1 MSDRPSIGLFL
12 GRPGRSARLAAE
24 LRARGWS
31 VTHYNTS
38 AVDGDTVV
46 RVRSE
51 LPYALA
57 SVLGT
62 DHDVYYTAL
71 TNVPSMCL
79 YLNRRLR
86 GRPYVFNA
94 TGIHWEAFADRSR
107 SRHFARFF
115 ERRVHPFLLACAYE
129 GASRIVCN
137 SRFLESKI
145 AERYPELRERLVTIY
160 NGIDFERFDRAAA
173 RRSRR
178 ARSADVVIAC
188 VTTLNFGNKSS
199 GLAVVLDAFDRVH
212 AAEPRTRLVIAAKTA
227 EPRYRSFAR
236 ECVARARFADSISIE
251 FNVTTI
257 PELLASADLFAYAT
271 PETSDSLPRALLEA
285 QAAGLPAVVT
295 ATNGCPEAVADGET
309 GRLVPYDAE
318 AMAAGIRA
326 LVADPALRR
335 RMGENGSDRVRQL
348 FSWERMAEG
357 YGAVFGEIVGNRAVA
372 PIPATS
378 PRIAMGEGR

>member
-1 MSDRPSIGLFL
+1 M
-12 GRPGRSARLAAE
+12 
-24 LRARGWS
+24 
-31 VTHYNTS
+31 
-38 AVDGDTVV
+38 
-46 RVRSE
+46 
-51 LPYALA
+51 
-57 SVLGT
+57 
-62 DHDVYYTAL
+62 
-71 TNVPSMCL
+71 
-79 YLNRRLR
+79 RR
-86 GRPYVFNA
+86 F
-94 TGIHWEAFADRSR
+94 
-107 SRHFARFF
+107 
-115 ERRVHPFLLACAYE
+115 
-129 GASRIVCN
+129 
-137 SRFLESKI
+137 
-145 AERYPELRERLVTIY
+145 
-160 NGIDFERFDRAAA
+160 
-173 RRSRR
+173 
-178 ARSADVVIAC
+178 
-188 VTTLNFGNKSS
+188 
-199 GLAVVLDAFDRVH
+199 
-212 AAEPRTRLVIAAKTA
+212 
-227 EPRYRSFAR
+227 
-236 ECVARARFADSISIE
+236 
-251 FNVTTI
+251 